1 MGRTQGKAALGLA
14 TWVMPGD
21 PGVDDDE
28 GTEGDLFASGGL
40 YGFAHA
46 RTGSLGGGLILALYQ
61 SRSEKSGSS

>member
-1 MGRTQGKAALGLA
+1 
-14 TWVMPGD
+14 MPGD